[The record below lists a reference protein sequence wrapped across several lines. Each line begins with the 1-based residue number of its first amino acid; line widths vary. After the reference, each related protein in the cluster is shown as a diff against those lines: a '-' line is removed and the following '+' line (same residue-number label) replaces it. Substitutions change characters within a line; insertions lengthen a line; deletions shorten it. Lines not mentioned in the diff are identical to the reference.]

1 MKKCLIL
8 LAIFPFI
15 SCNGQNRPHTNE
27 FVNSSD
33 LNGKVWHVGKSRVMN
48 KRGGIIFSDDVYL
61 HFLDKDSIQM
71 TYSRYSPSI
80 GLNTMRTNGIYRV
93 GRKNEVSIVFSER
106 KDAFGRSRVS
116 IGGKEVQFSLYAICS
131 VRNSNESAFD
141 ITSLQQI
148 KTYHFKI
155 GKYVTNG
162 DFMAE
167 LTLLDDKQ
175 AVYPFGT
182 YKFDSNKTAKQE

>member
-80 GLNTMRTNGIYRV
+80 GLSTMRTNGIYRV
-93 GRKNEVSIVFSER
+93 GRK
-106 KDAFGRSRVS
+106 KRS
-116 IGGKEVQFSLYAICS
+116 FYCFL
-131 VRNSNESAFD
+131 
-141 ITSLQQI
+141 
-148 KTYHFKI
+148 
-155 GKYVTNG
+155 
-162 DFMAE
+162 
-167 LTLLDDKQ
+167 
-175 AVYPFGT
+175 
-182 YKFDSNKTAKQE
+182 